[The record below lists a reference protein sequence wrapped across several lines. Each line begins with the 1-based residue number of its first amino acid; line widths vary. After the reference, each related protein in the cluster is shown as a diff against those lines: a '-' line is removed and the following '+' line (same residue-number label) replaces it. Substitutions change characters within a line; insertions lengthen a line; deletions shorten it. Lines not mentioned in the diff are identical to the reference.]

1 LIVVLGEDIA
11 ALAGLVVALGAVSL
25 TLLTG
30 NPVFDAAGSIL
41 VGVILIVVA
50 VLLAI
55 EIKAL
60 ITGQSAD
67 PEVEKQ
73 IRRLLSDRPEVA
85 EVFNLITL
93 QLGDE
98 ILLAVKA
105 RMRESQDARRL
116 VDDVNRVEADV
127 RRAFPQIQ
135 WSFFEPDDSP

>member
-1 LIVVLGEDIA
+1 
-11 ALAGLVVALGAVSL
+11 
-25 TLLTG
+25 
-30 NPVFDAAGSIL
+30 
-41 VGVILIVVA
+41 
-50 VLLAI
+50 
-55 EIKAL
+55 
-60 ITGQSAD
+60 
-67 PEVEKQ
+67 
-73 IRRLLSDRPEVA
+73 VA

-116 VDDVNRVEADV
+116 VDDVNRVEVDV